1 MTPLEGWITLEAF
14 CEKYGQRANTCQKRV
29 HDGHWPRG
37 EIYSSPSAGR
47 PYIHEERAVAW
58 LKEKGKL

>member
-1 MTPLEGWITLEAF
+1 MNENEGWIPLDLF
-14 CEKYGQRANTCQKRV
+14 CERYNQRANTCQKRV

-37 EIYSSPSAGR
+37 EIYSSPTAGR
-47 PYIHEERAVAW
+47 PFVHEARAVAW